1 MKIIFPCFE
10 ESCDRQKTEKGRF
23 PGTQLCRR
31 RCSETN
37 SIIWKKAGKAMGRP
51 AGSSYKLQL
60 VQ

>member
-31 RCSETN
+31 RPPKERHHN
-37 SIIWKKAGKAMGRP
+37 IWKKGGETLGRGAVP
-51 AGSSYKLQL
+51 S
-60 VQ
+60 